1 MARVYDIGNTSTKMV
16 LLNRRLKKKS
26 QLRGLTDNNGEIV
39 APEPDRHIPDEPTTN
54 WHFHRNC
61 LNSSSAPYRPKIS
74 LDLGWVNTQQRPPI
88 TFDSGSYVNH
98 RRHTSCC
105 VSSESPLVGWNPH
118 RRPHTSP
125 TRETEEELRSMGSM
139 LNDPDLSLGERRYL
153 YSIARIYSMSQMK
166 QLKKDQYSQLLL
178 RELTKGYHS
187 PYEYERYYNYLNS
200 PRKTQCGRM
209 NSYRDDHRSQSVPP
223 PADSHHDTSG
233 RGTQGGDMSRSESKK
248 KNKMTASSRSLQ
260 MSSTSSRTSMASGRQ
275 SQRSRGSKKTKS
287 KSTPK
292 NQQLQSPP
300 SSAERSTASKAE
312 PATPKSPLPVQ
323 REEPEPVAAVA
334 AANTEVVVDGSDDV
348 DNKTNDNDRYGE
360 PENSSR
366 ENDIRST
373 ETSRQDAA
381 SPTEDESPRKGEEN
395 TEIPVEQASEPVEN
409 SSEPVEKAS
418 NHGYEADAERSEDN
432 KERSSEERENL
443 DDDYDGTDDE
453 GGKSKQQS
461 IKEISQTP
469 QQKERRY
476 SMDEKTDT
484 ASIEDQDGERGDEE
498 ATIVDVEKRA
508 GSPKKSIKRT
518 EDNHE
523 NEGQRSLIIPVT
535 PREAGGNGAANQRAS
550 DGSGAASR
558 KASNEEVLDLSA
570 ESHNRD
576 VDKIEY

>member
-16 LLNRRLKKKS
+16 LLNRSLKKKS

-39 APEPDRHIPDEPTTN
+39 APEPDRHISDEPTTN

-74 LDLGWVNTQQRPPI
+74 LDLGWVNTQQRPAA
-88 TFDSGSYVNH
+88 TFDSGSHVNH
-98 RRHTSCC
+98 RRHTSCR
-105 VSSESPLVGWNPH
+105 VSSESPVVGWNPP
-118 RRPHTSP
+118 RRPHTSS
-125 TRETEEELRSMGSM
+125 TMETEEELGSM

-153 YSIARIYSMSQMK
+153 YSIARIYSTSQMK

-178 RELTKGYHS
+178 RELAKGYHS
-187 PYEYERYYNYLNS
+187 PYEYERYYSYLNS
-200 PRKTQCGRM
+200 PRKTQFGRM
-209 NSYRDDHRSQSVPP
+209 DSYRDDHRSQSVPP
-223 PADSHHDTSG
+223 PADSHHDASG

-248 KNKMTASSRSLQ
+248 KNKMTASSRSLK
-260 MSSTSSRTSMASGRQ
+260 MSCTSSRTSMASGRQ
-275 SQRSRGSKKTKS
+275 SQRRRGSKKTKS

-300 SSAERSTASKAE
+300 SSAERSTASKAK

-334 AANTEVVVDGSDDV
+334 AANTEVVVNGNDDV

-395 TEIPVEQASEPVEN
+395 TEIPVEQASKPVEN

-418 NHGYEADAERSEDN
+418 DQGYEADAERSED
-432 KERSSEERENL
+432 KEERSSEERENS
-443 DDDYDGTDDE
+443 DNDYDDTDDE
-453 GGKSKQQS
+453 GGKSKHQS

-484 ASIEDQDGERGDEE
+484 ARTEDQDGERGDEE
-498 ATIVDVEKRA
+498 ATIVDVEKRP
-508 GSPKKSIKRT
+508 GSSEESVKRT

-535 PREAGGNGAANQRAS
+535 PR
-550 DGSGAASR
+550 GSAASR
-558 KASNEEVLDLSA
+558 KASTEEVLDLSA